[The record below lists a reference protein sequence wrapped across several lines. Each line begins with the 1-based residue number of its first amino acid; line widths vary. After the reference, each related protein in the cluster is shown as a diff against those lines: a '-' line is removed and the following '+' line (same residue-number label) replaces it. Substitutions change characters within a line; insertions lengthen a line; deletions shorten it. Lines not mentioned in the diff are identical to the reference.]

1 MEFPRPASVLPNSKI
16 NELSFEENN
25 LISPTSYVCMKCLDE
40 LIKDEERKQKISDD
54 ILLDLKEY
62 YKQFDIEK
70 RMYYGLSI
78 SSDEYVNQYLKA
90 ISFYTDENASLER
103 SNGLTKKM

>member
-1 MEFPRPASVLPNSKI
+1 
-16 NELSFEENN
+16 
-25 LISPTSYVCMKCLDE
+25 MKCLDE